1 MKKKIYYIQ
10 PTYQTSDGKLL
21 KGDSI
26 YVHSLAMPA
35 LSAATPPDWEKKV
48 VLQYFDDIDYETDA
62 SVIAITSM
70 GYDIAQGMEIAR
82 EFKSRNKIVIFGGYQ
97 AHFSSHLLTDVC
109 DSIVHGNPGPKD
121 MKKILTDAENN
132 QLQREYHCGI
142 DINFPFDY
150 SVLSDKKITFMPVLS
165 SIGCIND
172 CDFCCTAAVYKSNFR
187 LRKIEY
193 VIEDLKSI
201 SRISKKAGFVDNN
214 IYNNREYL
222 LKLLKAMIDNDINL
236 KWGAQITVDIGDD
249 LEALRLLYKTGCRLL
264 FIGMETL
271 SQQNLSGVNK
281 KYMVQSY
288 SQRLQ
293 NIDQSGIKVAGY
305 FMFGLDN
312 DTTETPQM
320 LYDFISS
327 VKISIPILNILIP
340 VPGTRIYQRL
350 KQEHRILFDEEQE
363 LLKNNSFYNSACNTC
378 FFIPKLMTA
387 EQTERGFLELYGKLA
402 TYSQI
407 MKRSLSFNP
416 VMMAFLL
423 GMNIVFRRE
432 YLSMKRMHKML

>member
-1 MKKKIYYIQ
+1 MCIR
-10 PTYQTSDGKLL
+10 
-21 KGDSI
+21 DS
-26 YVHSLAMPA
+26 
-35 LSAATPPDWEKKV
+35 
-48 VLQYFDDIDYETDA
+48 
-62 SVIAITSM
+62 
-70 GYDIAQGMEIAR
+70 
-82 EFKSRNKIVIFGGYQ
+82 
-97 AHFSSHLLTDVC
+97 
-109 DSIVHGNPGPKD
+109 
-121 MKKILTDAENN
+121 
-132 QLQREYHCGI
+132 
-142 DINFPFDY
+142 
-150 SVLSDKKITFMPVLS
+150 
-165 SIGCIND
+165 
-172 CDFCCTAAVYKSNFR
+172 
-187 LRKIEY
+187 
-193 VIEDLKSI
+193 
-201 SRISKKAGFVDNN
+201 
-214 IYNNREYL
+214 
-222 LKLLKAMIDNDINL
+222 

-249 LEALRLLYKTGCRLL
+249 LEALRLLYKAGCRLL

-432 YLSMKRMHKML
+432 YLSMKRMHKMF